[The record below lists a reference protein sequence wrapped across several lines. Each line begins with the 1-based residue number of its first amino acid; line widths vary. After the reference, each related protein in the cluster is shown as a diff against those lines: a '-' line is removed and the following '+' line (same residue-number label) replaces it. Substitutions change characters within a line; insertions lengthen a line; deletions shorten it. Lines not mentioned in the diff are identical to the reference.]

1 MISGKTIFVAP
12 IDWGMGH
19 ATRCVPLIRALK
31 TDNKVILGVTPK
43 NDFFFRRYFPDL
55 EQKPLPSYP
64 VSYSRVLPLW
74 MKLLL
79 QWPFINAAIRQERRV
94 LEAYVE
100 QLRLDLIIS
109 DNRFGLHHVSV
120 TSIFM
125 THQLTLKSP
134 VFSVLANTINRTY
147 IHQFNEVWVPDYAEK
162 EKRLSGVLSDASH
175 IKIPVKFL
183 GPLSA
188 LTSGEENPVPAK
200 RYDYLFLLSGPE
212 PQRSI
217 LEKMVMDQLRHLRGA
232 VAVVRGSREPVQQQA
247 GLSVFDFVT
256 GNDLRRLIL
265 ESETI
270 VCRSG
275 YSSLMDLHL
284 LGKQNL
290 VLIPTPGQSEQEY
303 LAEHWQQMFG
313 ARVLQQKEF
322 SSLF

>member
-19 ATRCVPLIRALK
+19 ATRCVPLIRELK
-31 TDNKVILGVTPK
+31 TNNKVILGVTPK

-64 VSYSRVLPLW
+64 VTYSRVFPLW

-79 QWPFINAAIRQERRV
+79 HWPFINAAIRQERRV
-94 LEAYVE
+94 LKNYVE
-100 QLRLDLIIS
+100 QLRFDLIIS
-109 DNRFGLHHVSV
+109 DNRFGLHHASV

-134 VFSVLANTINRTY
+134 VFSSLANQINRTY
-147 IHQFNEVWVPDYAEK
+147 IHRFNEVWVPDYAEK
-162 EKRLSGVLSDASH
+162 EKRLSGVLSDSNH
-175 IKIPVKFL
+175 IKIPVKYL

-188 LTSGEENPVPAK
+188 LTNGEEIPVPAK

-217 LEKMVMDQLRHLRGA
+217 LEKMVMDKLRHLHGA
-232 VAVVRGSREPVQQQA
+232 VAVVRGSREPVQQQP
-247 GLSVFDFVT
+247 GLTVFDFVT

-303 LAEHWQQMFG
+303 LAEYWQQMFG
-313 ARVLQQKEF
+313 ARVIQQKEF